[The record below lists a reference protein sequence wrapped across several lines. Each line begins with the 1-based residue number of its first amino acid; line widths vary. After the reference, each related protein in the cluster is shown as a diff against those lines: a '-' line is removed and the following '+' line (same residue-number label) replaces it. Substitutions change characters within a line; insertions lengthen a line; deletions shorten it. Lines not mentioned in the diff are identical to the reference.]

1 MNDLKKSEAH
11 DGASPKL
18 ARQARAV
25 VMSAAV
31 GVLLGACGGGGS
43 GSGNLDTQ
51 LAGASGRS
59 TVQSAKQATAG
70 TATHADAFRLL
81 TQASFGPTDA
91 DVAHVM
97 SIGASAWIDE
107 QFALPVRAHNL
118 ARWNSDNAITGQGM
132 PNTVTSSFYEEAMED
147 DDQLRQRV
155 AFALSEIFVVSMQDI
170 SLGSTK
176 SQMVASY
183 LDMLNKDAFGNYR
196 TLLNDVAMHP
206 AMGVFLSSMSNRKED
221 PRVGRIPD
229 QNFAREVMQLFSIGL
244 VQLNIDGT
252 PKLDSN
258 NQPVYTYGP
267 ADIDGLSRVFTGFAW
282 AGPDTSQ
289 DRFNNNPSV
298 QVPLRAWTPM
308 QGYPQ
313 DHSLSAKT
321 FLGTTVAAQTTANP
335 SLSLNTALDTIAGH
349 ANVGPFISKQL
360 IQRLVTSNPSP
371 GYVTR
376 VAKVFNDNGSGV
388 RGDMKAVI
396 RAVLIDSE
404 ARNDTQAASSTSFGK
419 LREPV
424 LRLVQW
430 ARAFGVRSPT
440 QLWPFGNTSSSANRL
455 AESPGRSGSVFNWFR
470 PGYAPPGTAIA
481 TAGRVAPEFQITNE
495 PSLIAYVNF
504 MQQVIGNGAGEAKPD
519 YSALTAI
526 AADSQALLDQLNL
539 VLAAQQLSAATIAQ
553 MKTALDTIRANTD
566 AGLASRVNAAILLV
580 MASPEYLVL
589 R

>member
-1 MNDLKKSEAH
+1 M
-11 DGASPKL
+11 
-18 ARQARAV
+18 
-25 VMSAAV
+25 
-31 GVLLGACGGGGS
+31 
-43 GSGNLDTQ
+43 
-51 LAGASGRS
+51 
-59 TVQSAKQATAG
+59 
-70 TATHADAFRLL
+70 
-81 TQASFGPTDA
+81 
-91 DVAHVM
+91 
-97 SIGASAWIDE
+97 
-107 QFALPVRAHNL
+107 
-118 ARWNSDNAITGQGM
+118 
-132 PNTVTSSFYEEAMED
+132 
-147 DDQLRQRV
+147 
-155 AFALSEIFVVSMQDI
+155 
-170 SLGSTK
+170 
-176 SQMVASY
+176 
-183 LDMLNKDAFGNYR
+183 
-196 TLLNDVAMHP
+196 
-206 AMGVFLSSMSNRKED
+206 
-221 PRVGRIPD
+221 
-229 QNFAREVMQLFSIGL
+229 
-244 VQLNIDGT
+244 
-252 PKLDSN
+252 
-258 NQPVYTYGP
+258 
-267 ADIDGLSRVFTGFAW
+267 
-282 AGPDTSQ
+282 
-289 DRFNNNPSV
+289 
-298 QVPLRAWTPM
+298 
-308 QGYPQ
+308 
-313 DHSLSAKT
+313 
-321 FLGTTVAAQTTANP
+321 
-335 SLSLNTALDTIAGH
+335 
-349 ANVGPFISKQL
+349 
-360 IQRLVTSNPSP
+360 TSNPTP
-371 GYVTR
+371 AYVKR
-376 VAKVFNDNGSGV
+376 VAQVFADNGSGV

-553 MKTALDTIRANTD
+553 MKTALDTLRANTD